1 MKNWLYILLGLAGV
15 KASIDII
22 EDEEKETFEKIE
34 DIFALGVIA
43 LSLVRYIN
51 DNDEI
56 PNSL

>member
-22 EDEEKETFEKIE
+22 ENEEKETFEKIE

-56 PNSL
+56 ANSL